1 MRYSNYQIGR
11 AVVLFGD
18 EHHKLWD
25 ITANVLKAMLSEEQ
39 YDKSTKP
46 RIDGFRNGKGTVLI
60 FDDESRVR
68 KQEEDFPNYAENFAP
83 WVSSHRGPIRLGDED
98 ADRPSLLSW
107 FILGLAIPWYPRS
120 YHLDRSRTR
129 RTRSQPPGKLVSS
142 PFGQTSTSHTDPP

>member
-1 MRYSNYQIGR
+1 MESCDVCYSNYQIGR

-83 WVSSHRGPIRLGDED
+83 WVS
-98 ADRPSLLSW
+98 
-107 FILGLAIPWYPRS
+107 
-120 YHLDRSRTR
+120 
-129 RTRSQPPGKLVSS
+129 
-142 PFGQTSTSHTDPP
+142 